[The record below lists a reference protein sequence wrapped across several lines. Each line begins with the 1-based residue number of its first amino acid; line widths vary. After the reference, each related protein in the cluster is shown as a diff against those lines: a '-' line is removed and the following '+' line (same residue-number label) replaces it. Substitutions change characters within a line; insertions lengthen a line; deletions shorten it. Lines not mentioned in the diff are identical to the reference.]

1 MDFRPQSGT
10 YGFSAH
16 GNLEHIHTYW
26 YSKSKFSALS
36 GTNGFSAVAGT
47 NGLLPSN
54 GFNGGQSE
62 MKLRRLQQALLL
74 PWTVENDKRQL
85 LPQSRTT
92 FESVTGTF
100 LVVLQ
105 ITMNI
110 MLSPSCQEPMHF
122 RLCLVRQMYPPYNA
136 SVLSRV

>member
-74 PWTVENDKRQL
+74 PGTIENDERQL
-85 LPQSRTT
+85 QAQSQSRST
-92 FESVTGTF
+92 SKSGISSGAF

-105 ITMNI
+105 IAMDI
-110 MLSPSCQEPMHF
+110 MLSPMEPG
-122 RLCLVRQMYPPYNA
+122 RPNIEPLTKRSATQ
-136 SVLSRV
+136 